1 MPLSRLFRRRPFE
14 REGFLLYGA
23 AVAAAREPAWY
34 LELGVPDTLDGRFD
48 MVALHAFLLI
58 DRMREEPGEE
68 PPALSQAVFDAM
80 FADMDQNLREMG
92 VADLGVGKRVKRMW
106 EAFHGRATAYMAALA
121 ESDDAALA
129 AALSRN
135 VWRSTEPVTGAAR
148 LAAATRRQR
157 AHLGAQPFAALRR
170 GQASFLPAAESL
182 A

>member
-14 REGFLLYGA
+14 REGYLLYGV
-23 AVAAAREPAWY
+23 AVAAARDPGWY
-34 LELGVPDTLDGRFD
+34 LELAVPDTLDGRFD
-48 MVALHAFLLI
+48 MVALFAFLLI

-80 FADMDQNLREMG
+80 FSDMDQNLRQMG

-106 EAFHGRATAYMAALA
+106 EAFHGRATAYTAALA
-121 ESDDAALA
+121 EVDDAALA

-135 VWRSTEPVTGAAR
+135 VWRTAEPTAGAPR

-157 AHLGAQPFAALRR
+157 AHLGGQPFAALRR
-170 GQASFLPAAESL
+170 GEVSFLPAAEVL